1 MTIAAHDSLAYRLA
15 GILLKLNQGDALDI
29 DELATEYGV
38 SGRTIYR
45 DINRLGGVIDQ
56 DTDGRYRLAAAY
68 RGKLI
73 PRDLENFARLAG
85 VEDLFPRGGQRF
97 LVALLDTLSQ
107 GSFLVHGHHYEALK
121 PHDETFRQLDQAIRE
136 HKRCTLTY
144 ADKRR
149 ELEPYRLINSKGIW
163 YLAATEAGTLK
174 SFALSRVGQLH
185 VSNNAFAPSA
195 DIQHQI
201 EADDDVWF
209 SQEKTEVLL
218 SVAPQ
223 VAYYFKR
230 RKLLPLQQIDKE
242 LENGGLI
249 VSSRISDK
257 NQILPLVRYW
267 IPHVRILE
275 PGWLRDAL
283 ELSLKYFMTIQSM
296 QVEGVNYAD

>member
-1 MTIAAHDSLAYRLA
+1 MRKGNAVTTTGHDTLAYRLA
-15 GILLKLNQGDALDI
+15 GILLKLNQGESLG
-29 DELATEYGV
+29 LAGLAAEYGV
-38 SGRTIYR
+38 SERTIRR
-45 DINRLGGVIDQ
+45 DLNRLGGVIDQ
-56 DTDGRYRLAAAY
+56 DADGRYRLAAAY
-68 RGKLI
+68 RGKLS

-85 VEDLFPRGGQRF
+85 VEDLFPRSGQRF

-121 PHDETFRQLDQAIRE
+121 PHDETFQQLDHAIRE
-136 HKRCTLTY
+136 NMRCTLAY

-174 SFALSRVGQLH
+174 SFALSRINQLQVGDD
-185 VSNNAFAPSA
+185 SFAPSA
-195 DIQHQI
+195 DIQRQI
-201 EADDDVWF
+201 DEDDDVWF

-230 RKLLPLQQIDKE
+230 RKLLPMQAIDKE

-275 PGWLRDAL
+275 PGWLAVAIRED
-283 ELSLKYFMTIQSM
+283 LKRYLL
-296 QVEGVNYAD
+296 